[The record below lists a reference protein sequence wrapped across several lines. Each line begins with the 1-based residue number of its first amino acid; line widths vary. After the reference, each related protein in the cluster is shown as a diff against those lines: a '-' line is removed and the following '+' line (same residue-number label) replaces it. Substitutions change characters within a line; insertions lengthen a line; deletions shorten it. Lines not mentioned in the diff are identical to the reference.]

1 MKRTLVSAALALAA
15 ALLSPKEARADGDGV
30 YGRLEGDLGLRLGAG
45 AALSAGGPMLA
56 VEAGFRYLCTAGLFV
71 HYTDAVGTNG
81 PRIQRSIAG
90 GIEIAP
96 LFLARYL
103 TNLQSGKPYLDLF
116 VDSFAFGLGAFWDE
130 PRMGSWPTKPGVE
143 LSLGFAFPI
152 LPRASGPYLG
162 VRGALRWRDGDLTG
176 NHGGPDI
183 IERGALLSITLGW
196 QQLVSTHLVD
206 SGDGR
211 P

>member
-1 MKRTLVSAALALAA
+1 MRRALLPALALAA
-15 ALLSPKEARADGDGV
+15 AILAPKDARAEGDGV

-45 AALSAGGPMLA
+45 AALSAGGPMF
-56 VEAGFRYLCTAGLFV
+56 VVDAGFRYLCTAGLFV
-71 HYTDAVGTNG
+71 HYADAVGTDG
-81 PRIQRSIAG
+81 PRVKRSIAG
-90 GIEIAP
+90 GVEIAP

-130 PRMGSWPTKPGVE
+130 PRTGTWSTKPGVE
-143 LSLGFAFPI
+143 ISLGFALPI

-176 NHGGPDI
+176 THAGPNV

-206 SGDGR
+206 SGDGQL
-211 P
+211 